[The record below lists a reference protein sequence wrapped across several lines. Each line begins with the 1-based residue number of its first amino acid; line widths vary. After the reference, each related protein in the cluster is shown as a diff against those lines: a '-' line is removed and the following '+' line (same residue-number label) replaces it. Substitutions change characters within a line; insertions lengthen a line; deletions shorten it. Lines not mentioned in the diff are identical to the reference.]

1 MAILTELK
9 IDEIRDA
16 CGAFGVRAATAE
28 GVLAGSVNTNYA
40 ITTEEG
46 GRFFLR
52 LYEEQDHA
60 GAARETA
67 LADALVRAGVPTPA
81 PLPRADGRGFTV
93 ERGDKAIA
101 LYLFV
106 AGTIRCQK
114 GVTTEDTGAVG
125 RALAQVHLAGK
136 DLDAAL
142 TGPSR
147 FGAEAIRARLDGLP
161 GGNLSSEVASARD
174 RLLGSLDGIADP
186 EAGTPELRLV
196 HGDLFR
202 DNVLFHERGLVLL
215 DFESASRGTASFDLA
230 VTLLAWCFG
239 DGFETSLSR
248 SLIEGYTSVRPLSAE
263 EIADVPRAARLA
275 CVRFAATRITD
286 YELRPPGVGIKK
298 DFRRWIARLDAI
310 EQAPQ
315 GIWRLFAG

>member
-1 MAILTELK
+1 MAILTELN
-9 IDEIRDA
+9 IDEIRGA
-16 CGAFGVRAATAE
+16 CAAFGVRAAKAE

-60 GAARETA
+60 GAAREAA

-81 PLPRADGRGFTV
+81 PLPRTDGLGFTAL
-93 ERGDKAIA
+93 RGEKAIA

-114 GVTTEDTGAVG
+114 SVTPGDAHAVG
-125 RALAQVHLAGK
+125 RALARVHLAGK
-136 DLDAAL
+136 DLPAAL

-147 FGAEAIRARLDGLP
+147 FGADAIRARLDGLRCRELP
-161 GGNLSSEVASARD
+161 AEVASARD
-174 RLLGSLDGIADP
+174 RLLGSLDGIAEP
-186 EAGTPELRLV
+186 AAGTPELPLV

-230 VTLLAWCFG
+230 VTVLAWCFG
-239 DGFETSLSR
+239 DGFDTSLSR
-248 SLIEGYTSVRPLSAE
+248 SLVEGYMSARELSPE

-275 CVRFAATRITD
+275 CVRFATTRITD
-286 YELRPPGVGIKK
+286 YELRPAGVGIKK

-310 EQAPQ
+310 EEASR
-315 GIWRLFAG
+315 GIWPLFAG